1 MSDDRCLNRLESES
15 IFIVREA
22 FAKVPSLAMLWS
34 MGKDSTVLLWLVR
47 RAFLGRVPFPLVH
60 IDTSYKIP
68 EMIAFRDRV
77 AREWDLRLI
86 IRRNEAV
93 LDQKR
98 TFPEGRATRVEC
110 CAALKKDALR
120 LLLNER
126 RFNGLLVGVRRDEE
140 PTRAKERY
148 FSARG
153 PDMEWEVGDQAP
165 EFWDHFKTEFP
176 AGTHVRIHPLL
187 HWTELDVWRY
197 IRREN
202 IPVLPLYFDR
212 GTGER
217 YRSLGCVPCTFPV
230 KSTARSVDEVIAEL
244 TRSHTAERAGRAQDR
259 ESEAAFEVLRRDG
272 YM

>member
-120 LLLNER
+120 LLLDER
-126 RFNGLLVGVRRDEE
+126 RFNGLLVEYDATRSRLGRRSGTFRLAD
-140 PTRAKERY
+140 PTWNGK
-148 FSARG
+148 SAIRRPSSGTTSKRSFRPEHTCAYIPSSIG
-153 PDMEWEVGDQAP
+153 PSSTSG
-165 EFWDHFKTEFP
+165 
-176 AGTHVRIHPLL
+176 
-187 HWTELDVWRY
+187 RY

-202 IPVLPLYFDR
+202 IPVLPL
-212 GTGER
+212 
-217 YRSLGCVPCTFPV
+217 
-230 KSTARSVDEVIAEL
+230 
-244 TRSHTAERAGRAQDR
+244 
-259 ESEAAFEVLRRDG
+259 VLRSRNG
-272 YM
+272 GALSVTRVRPVHVSCQIHGPVR